1 MKTCLDL
8 RVGEEVSDVL
18 SSQFMG
24 EFYTTEWTSSWDS
37 SVFLREETL
46 HLWYFKIPLDILHNL
61 SPDQKALQ
69 RKDSR
74 P

>member
-8 RVGEEVSDVL
+8 RVDEEVSGVL

-24 EFYTTEWTSSWDS
+24 EFTPSSWDS

-46 HLWYFKIPLDILHNL
+46 HLGKVLLGFSK
-61 SPDQKALQ
+61 SQ
-69 RKDSR
+69 
-74 P
+74 

>member
-24 EFYTTEWTSSWDS
+24 EFYTTEWTSSRDS

-46 HLWYFKIPLDILHNL
+46 HL
-61 SPDQKALQ
+61 
-69 RKDSR
+69 
-74 P
+74 